1 MKDVTLN
8 QKEQARLHV
17 LNSVLEYQLPIAQ
30 AAELLGVSERHARRM
45 LAAYREQG
53 AAALAHGNRGR
64 RPHNATSPAEAAAV
78 VELAIQRYEG
88 ANHTHFTELLSER
101 EGIDLSRPTVR
112 RILTKAGIGSPRSRR
127 SPQHRFRRQRMPQAG
142 MLVQLDGSHHAWLE
156 DRGPKCALLLAVD
169 DATGAV
175 DNAVFRAS
183 EDTRGY
189 FMLLE
194 GLIRASR
201 DTPPTRQR
209 IIVAPRLTRY
219 LVPKELFSSAP
230 FRCLA
235 RRQGRLRTQNPKSES
250 KNQTPARSHA
260 ALQPHWNFKSG
271 WRNAENTTRK
281 ETNGRSVYNPPATI
295 KKDSANGEKNLA
307 SARFAPNR

>member
-1 MKDVTLN
+1 MGTI
-8 QKEQARLHV
+8 E
-17 LNSVLEYQLPIAQ
+17 PIAQ
-30 AAELLGVSERHARRM
+30 AAEVLGVSERHTRRM

-78 VELAIQRYEG
+78 VELAIQRYGG

-156 DRGPKCALLLAVD
+156 DRGPKFALLLAVD

-175 DNAVFRAS
+175 DNAVFHTG

-194 GLIRASR
+194 GLIQRWGIPLALYSAR
-201 DTPPTRQR
+201 HAVFKHNARKPETAAEATQFTRGLQ
-209 IIVAPRLTRY
+209 
-219 LVPKELFSSAP
+219 ELGV
-230 FRCLA
+230 
-235 RRQGRLRTQNPKSES
+235 RQIF
-250 KNQTPARSHA
+250 ARSPQA
-260 ALQPHWNFKSG
+260 KGRVERMAETFQDRLVTELRLADARTIDQATAVLQDFLPRFN
-271 WRNAENTTRK
+271 
-281 ETNGRSVYNPPATI
+281 
-295 KKDSANGEKNLA
+295 
-307 SARFAPNR
+307 ARFAVQPEHLEAAYRPMASDLGLSEALCVNFQGH